1 MKKKKEQERLFEVM
15 GRLDKTFKPKLN
27 EEFEEE
33 NDVETGEGEDDI
45 SVEPQEHGPEG
56 PNYKA
61 KLECIVDKSQK
72 IYEGLPEGEIPHW
85 VQDKI
90 TLAEDYLKSIY
101 SWMHGEE
108 EEKEGDIEGAEREM
122 DSEELENSEEI

>member
-1 MKKKKEQERLFEVM
+1 MKKKSDKEFLFEQMYKVTGM
-15 GRLDKTFKPKLN
+15 PLKENF
-27 EEFEEE
+27 EAEEE
-33 NDVETGEGEDDI
+33 EI
-45 SVEPQEHGPEG
+45 SVEPQEHGEEG
-56 PNYKA
+56 PEYKA
-61 KLECIVDKSQK
+61 KLECVVDKAQK

-108 EEKEGDIEGAEREM
+108 EEEEGEIEGPNREM
-122 DSEELENSEEI
+122 DDEELDD